1 MTGDHMESTYLVVFS
16 CVGGVLLLVSV
27 LSSGVL
33 WARLS
38 AVDDRQ
44 EALAREV
51 LKTAPPKQLE
61 KALALAEGAD
71 ARIGSAVGELSKF
84 KDQVHA
90 EMQRFYA
97 IMRRNEKAAG
107 FERQPTTTSTEAES
121 APPDEISVE
130 SLKKKPGAIPEQESK
145 SELRARARAAGM

>member
-1 MTGDHMESTYLVVFS
+1 MESSYIVVFS
-16 CVGGVLLLVSV
+16 CVGAAILLISL
-27 LSSGVL
+27 LTTGVL

-44 EALAREV
+44 EALAREM
-51 LKTAPPKQLE
+51 LKEAQPKQLE
-61 KALALAEGAD
+61 KALAVAEGAD
-71 ARIGSAVGELSKF
+71 HRISTAVLELGKF

-107 FERQPTTTSTEAES
+107 TFQPSPQSGSTEDES
-121 APPDEISVE
+121 APPDEISVD
-130 SLKKKPGAIPEQESK
+130 SLKKKPDEVPERETK
-145 SELRARARAAGM
+145 AELRARARAAGM